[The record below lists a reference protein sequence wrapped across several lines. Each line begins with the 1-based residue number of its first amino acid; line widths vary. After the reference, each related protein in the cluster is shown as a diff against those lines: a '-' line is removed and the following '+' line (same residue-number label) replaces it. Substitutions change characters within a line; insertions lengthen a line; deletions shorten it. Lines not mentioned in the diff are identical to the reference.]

1 MTSRVP
7 FFDLKAQYHA
17 IRDEL
22 DIAIARVLERGTFIL
37 GEEVTGFEQEFA
49 AYCGVSHAV
58 GVGSGTDALQ
68 LALRACGIGPGD
80 EVITASFTSVATV
93 AAIELTGARPVLVD
107 IDPRHYTLDPEKLAA
122 AVTPNTRA
130 VIPVHLY
137 GSPAELE
144 PILAVAQ
151 QHNLRV
157 VEDCAQAHGAVF
169 QGKKV
174 GGWGQIS
181 AFSFYPTKNLGA
193 YGDGGAVVTND
204 PELAEQVRLLRQ
216 YGWKDRQVSK
226 VKGLNSRL
234 DELQAAIL
242 RIKLKHLDEWNR
254 RRRELGLRYQDLLR
268 DTSLTLPVHLKDSL
282 PVDHLYVVRSP
293 ERDNLRIFLSERGI
307 QTLVHYPVPVHLQP
321 AYADLGYERGSLP
334 CSEAAAHEVL
344 SLPLYPEMSDD
355 MVDEVGRRV
364 LEFFDEQVGDN

>member
-1 MTSRVP
+1 MTDRVP

-37 GEEVTGFEQEFA
+37 GEEVAGFEQEFA
-49 AYCGVSHAV
+49 AYCGVSYAA

-107 IDPRHYTLDPEKLAA
+107 IDPRHYTLDPEKVAA

-137 GSPAELE
+137 GSPADLE
-144 PILAVAQ
+144 STLAVAQ

-157 VEDCAQAHGAVF
+157 VEDCAQAHGAMYR
-169 QGKKV
+169 GKKAGA
-174 GGWGQIS
+174 GGHIS

-193 YGDGGAVVTND
+193 YGDGGAVVTDD
-204 PELAEQVRLLRQ
+204 PALAEHVRLLRQ
-216 YGWKDRQVSK
+216 YGWRDRQVSTL
-226 VKGLNSRL
+226 KGLNSRL

-242 RIKLKHLDEWNR
+242 RVKLQHLDEWNAKR
-254 RRRELGLRYQDLLR
+254 KQLALRYQDLLR
-268 DTSLTLPVHLKDSL
+268 DTGLTLPSHLKHSL
-282 PVDHLYVVRSP
+282 PVNHLYVVRSP
-293 ERDNLRIFLSERGI
+293 ERDSLRAFLSDKGI
-307 QTLVHYPVPVHLQP
+307 QTLIHYPQPVHLQP
-321 AYADLGYERGSLP
+321 AYSNLGYKPGSLP
-334 CSEAAAHEVL
+334 CSEAAAREVL
-344 SLPLYPEMSDD
+344 SLPLYPEMSED
-355 MVDEVGRRV
+355 MVEMVCRGIK
-364 LEFFDEQVGDN
+364 EFMNT

>member
-1 MTSRVP
+1 MTGRIL

-22 DIAIARVLERGTFIL
+22 DMAMARVLERGAFIL

-49 AYCGVSHAV
+49 AYCGVSHTV

-68 LALRACGIGPGD
+68 LALRACGIGLGD

-107 IDPRHYTLDPEKLAA
+107 IDNRHFTLDPGLVSA

-157 VEDCAQAHGAVF
+157 VEDCAQAHGAMYR
-169 QGKKV
+169 GKKV
-174 GGWGQIS
+174 GAWGQIS

-204 PELAEQVRLLRQ
+204 PELAERVRLLRQ
-216 YGWKDRQVSK
+216 YGWKDRQVSTL
-226 VKGLNSRL
+226 KGLNSRL
-234 DELQAAIL
+234 DELQAAVL
-242 RIKLKHLDEWNR
+242 RVKLKHLDDWNTR
-254 RRRELGLRYQDLLR
+254 RRQLGLHYQDLLR
-268 DTSLTLPVHLKDSL
+268 DTGLTLPVHLKDSL
-282 PVDHLYVVRSP
+282 PVNHLYVVRSP
-293 ERDNLRIFLSERGI
+293 QRDNLRAFLDNKGI

-321 AYADLGYERGSLP
+321 AYASLRLPPGGLP
-334 CSEAAAHEVL
+334 CSEAAAREAL
-344 SLPLYPEMSDD
+344 SLPLYPEMSD
-355 MVDEVGRRV
+355 
-364 LEFFDEQVGDN
+364 EQVEIVCRGIKEFTNSHRDG

>member
-1 MTSRVP
+1 MTGRIP
-7 FFDLKAQYHA
+7 FFDLKIQYHA

-22 DIAIARVLERGTFIL
+22 NAAVARVLERGAFIL
-37 GEEVTGFEQEFA
+37 GEEVASFEQEFA

-107 IDPRHYTLDPEKLAA
+107 IDPRHYTLDSEKLAA
-122 AVTPNTRA
+122 AVTPSTRA

-144 PILAVAQ
+144 LILAVAQ

-157 VEDCAQAHGAVF
+157 VEDCAQAHGAMYR
-169 QGKKV
+169 GKKV
-174 GGWGQIS
+174 GAWGHVS

-193 YGDGGAVVTND
+193 YGDGGAMVTDD
-204 PELAEQVRLLRQ
+204 PELAERVRLLRQ
-216 YGWKDRQVSK
+216 YGWKDRQVST

-242 RIKLKHLDEWNR
+242 RVKLIHLDEWNAKR
-254 RRRELGLRYQDLLR
+254 RQLALRYQDLLR
-268 DTSLTLPVHLKDSL
+268 DTGLTLPFAPSDSEPVH
-282 PVDHLYVVRSP
+282 HLFVVRSP
-293 ERDNLRIFLSERGI
+293 ERDSLRAFLSDKGI
-307 QTLVHYPVPVHLQP
+307 QTLIHYPLPVHLQP
-321 AYADLGYERGSLP
+321 AYSDLGYRPGNLP
-334 CSEAAAHEVL
+334 YSEAAAREVL
-344 SLPLYPEMSDD
+344 SLPLYPEMSED
-355 MVDEVGRRV
+355 MVEEVCRGIRDFYALPRK
-364 LEFFDEQVGDN
+364 G

>member
-1 MTSRVP
+1 MTDRVP

-37 GEEVTGFEQEFA
+37 GEEVAGFEQEFA
-49 AYCGVSHAV
+49 AYCGVSYAA

-68 LALRACGIGPGD
+68 LALRACGIGLGD

-107 IDPRHYTLDPEKLAA
+107 IDPRHYTLDPEKVAA

-157 VEDCAQAHGAVF
+157 VEDCAQAHGAMYR
-169 QGKKV
+169 GKKA
-174 GGWGQIS
+174 GAWGHIS

-193 YGDGGAVVTND
+193 YGDGGAVVTDD
-204 PELAEQVRLLRQ
+204 PALAEHVRLLRQ
-216 YGWKDRQVSK
+216 YGWRDRQVSTL
-226 VKGLNSRL
+226 KGLNSRL

-242 RIKLKHLDEWNR
+242 RVKLQHLDEWNAKR
-254 RRRELGLRYQDLLR
+254 KQLALRYQDLLR
-268 DTSLTLPVHLKDSL
+268 DTGLTLPSHLKHSL
-282 PVDHLYVVRSP
+282 PVNHLYVVRSP
-293 ERDNLRIFLSERGI
+293 ERDSLRAFLSEKGI
-307 QTLVHYPVPVHLQP
+307 QTLIHYPQPVHLQP
-321 AYADLGYERGSLP
+321 AYSNLGYKPGSLP
-334 CSEAAAHEVL
+334 CSEAAAREVL
-344 SLPLYPEMSDD
+344 SLPLYPEMSED
-355 MVDEVGRRV
+355 MVEMVCRGIK
-364 LEFFDEQVGDN
+364 EFMNT